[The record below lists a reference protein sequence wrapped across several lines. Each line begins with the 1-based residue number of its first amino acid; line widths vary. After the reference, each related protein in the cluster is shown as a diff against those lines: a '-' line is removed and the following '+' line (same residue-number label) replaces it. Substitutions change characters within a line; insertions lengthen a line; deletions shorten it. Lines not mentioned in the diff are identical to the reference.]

1 MTIVAS
7 NSLTVSNVNDGT
19 ITHVAFA
26 YSADGAD
33 RFTTVYPNLNLL
45 KNTKTKSYISTGTAG
60 NSSSSSDPNAY
71 ASDTTAFA
79 SALLTISYDY
89 AITNSVGTWSGFIRP
104 TYGIGGTNKAV
115 SSTKLTGSHKE
126 TVQISLNENSKSTI
140 FTLGLPAGTSIK
152 IDNLKI
158 EFGDTA
164 SPWIGS
170 KSETKPSDFPN
181 FRGEYSD
188 KLTTQSQTPSDY
200 KWLVFQGPT
209 GATGATGQKG
219 ATGAT
224 GSKGDKGNTGDTGA
238 KGDPTGVTKQA
249 TEPTSS
255 ERVIGMLWQYTGTSS
270 ISITGTTATPNAI
283 YRWIGSSWELWYFY
297 AVNIQADSVS
307 AISGN
312 LGTMTAGII
321 KVIADIVINAANKTK
336 KFGMLFTKKGLL
348 SSGPSYKADSTVS
361 DTKMAV
367 ASLTQGELRFI
378 NMDYNDNLEQ
388 VQDSGTSSANNG
400 FIRFSSTAEKG
411 DLLEITSSKI
421 LLNGLTTQTSPW
433 IEASSFAKYRVAF
446 GTVTVSVGVTNGS
459 SSANIYLGHM
469 PDGLRP
475 LDSRMLYAPA
485 WYADNS
491 RDRHFQIDLDN
502 GNMGIVN
509 PFPGQEYRFE
519 VVWSIPY

>member
-79 SALLTISYDY
+79 STLLTISYDY

-115 SSTKLTGSHKE
+115 SSTNLTGSHKE
-126 TVQISLNENSKSTI
+126 TVQIGLSENSKSTI

-188 KLTTQSQTPSDY
+188 KLTTQSQMPSDY

-209 GATGATGQKG
+209 GATGK
-219 ATGAT
+219 
-224 GSKGDKGNTGDTGA
+224 KGDKGNTGDTGA

-255 ERVIGMLWQYTGTSS
+255 ERFIGMLWQYTGTSS

-297 AVNIQADSVS
+297 AVNIKANSLS

-378 NMDYNDNLEQ
+378 NTNYNDNLEQ
-388 VQDSGTSSANNG
+388 VQDSGTSSKNTG
-400 FIRFSSTAEKG
+400 FLRFTSNENG
-411 DLLEITSSKI
+411 DLLEITSSGRI

-433 IEASSFAKYRVAF
+433 LEASAFAKYRVAF
-446 GTVTVSVGVTNGS
+446 GTVTVSVGVISSS

-485 WYADNS
+485 WHADNS
-491 RDRHFQIDLDN
+491 RDRHFQIDTDN

-509 PFPGQEYRFE
+509 PFPGQEYKFE